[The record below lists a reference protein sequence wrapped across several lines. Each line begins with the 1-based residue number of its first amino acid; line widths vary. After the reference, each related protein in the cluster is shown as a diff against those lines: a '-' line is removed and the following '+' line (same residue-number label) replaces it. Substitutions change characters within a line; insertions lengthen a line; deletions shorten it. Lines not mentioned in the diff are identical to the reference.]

1 MSPFLRSLGKRVSE
15 FRRARRPQ
23 LQKIGDIVTEVLAK
37 LLATTV
43 QSASEV

>member
-1 MSPFLRSLGKRVSE
+1 VREGNALAPRVTQL
-15 FRRARRPQ
+15 RRARRPQ
-23 LQKIGDIVTEVLAK
+23 VQKIGDIVTEVLAK